1 MSQSS
6 ALAHAKRDN
15 IVSLLPRSALFN
27 QLAPSRLESL
37 ASKFSVSV
45 YKEGGIIEPKRLTR
59 QFYVIAEGQVEMI
72 RSNRDTGREITV
84 FFLNPGDAFDVV
96 ALLDGKEHN
105 LSPRFATDAT
115 LLVAPIEAVRDWIN
129 QHPSFNRAFL
139 PYLGQQMRK
148 LEDLA
153 SDLALHDTVTRLSR
167 LILAH
172 ATTNSLSELAIDP
185 EMRLISNLTH
195 DSFARMIGSVRAVV
209 NRHMQIWKK
218 QGILDLKRKKIIIK
232 DLEALRKLSESP
244 TQATYSI

>member
-6 ALAHAKRDN
+6 ASALAKREN

-27 QLAPSRLESL
+27 KLAPNRLESL
-37 ASKFSVSV
+37 ASKFSVFV
-45 YKEGGIIEPKRLTR
+45 YKEGDIIEPKHLTR

-72 RSNRDTGREITV
+72 RSNQDTGREITV

-105 LSPRFATDAT
+105 LSPRFATDAI

-129 QHPSFNRAFL
+129 EHPSFNRAFL

-172 ATTNSLSELAIDP
+172 ATTNSPSELAIDT

-232 DLEALRKLSESP
+232 DLEALKKLSESP
-244 TQATYSI
+244 TQATF